1 MSTSKSIKITYTLN
15 PPSSAPSNIP
25 KSKSHVYPITA
36 PSIQPEEEDKA
47 GKAYYDQLRKSLE
60 AARLE
65 VGEELT
71 MWRDLVGKAEVNKE
85 PKKNAEEEEVD
96 EEEE

>member
-15 PPSSAPSNIP
+15 PPSSAPSDIP
-25 KSKSHVYPITA
+25 KSKSHAYPIT
-36 PSIQPEEEDKA
+36 PSIQPEEDKT

-85 PKKNAEEEEVD
+85 PKKNAEEDEVD
-96 EEEE
+96 EEGE

>member
-15 PPSSAPSNIP
+15 PPSSAPSDVP
-25 KSKSHVYPITA
+25 KSKSHVYPIAA
-36 PSIQPEEEDKA
+36 PPIQPEEDKA